1 MGLLNGSPFLFFNQV
16 NIFTM
21 QKNDI
26 HPNLFKEL
34 LDYAVCKEME
44 IIIDGHPYEWDIWSE
59 FGILKSSTSPDDVCT
74 YIHLEEL
81 SDIQKG
87 YDGRSITFIE
97 GDGIE
102 HTMVIKERKKTS
114 ELLHILLSCF

>member
-1 MGLLNGSPFLFFNQV
+1 MGPFFISPKV
-16 NIFTM
+16 NNSKM
-21 QKNDI
+21 NKNDI

-74 YIHLEEL
+74 YIHLEEVT
-81 SDIQKG
+81 DIQKG
-87 YDGRSITFIE
+87 IDGRSITFIE

-102 HTMVIKERKKTS
+102 HSMVIKERKKTS